1 MAENLL
7 EKCRKNHLVAATLS
21 NYLAKSKAELNLVL
35 DGYMDFLRAKA
46 HLEVQ
51 DKSELQSQN

>member
-51 DKSELQSQN
+51 DKSELQPQN

>member
-51 DKSELQSQN
+51 DKSEPQPQN